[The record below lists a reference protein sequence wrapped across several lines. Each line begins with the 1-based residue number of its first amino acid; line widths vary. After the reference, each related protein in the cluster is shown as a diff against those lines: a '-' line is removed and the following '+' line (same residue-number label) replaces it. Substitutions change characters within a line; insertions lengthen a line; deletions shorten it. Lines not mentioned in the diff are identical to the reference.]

1 MPFIP
6 TPIKDLIVFEP
17 KVWRDSRG
25 YFYESHNTKTF
36 EAAGITTQFVQD
48 NQALSTYGVLRG
60 LHYQLEP
67 HCQSKLVRV
76 IQGEVL
82 DVAVDIREGSPT
94 YGQSFAIRL
103 SAENKKQLFVP
114 KGFAHGYAVLS
125 DVATFC
131 YKVDEFY
138 HKELEHGIRFND
150 PTFNIDWQLDMQK
163 VILSEKDQQQP
174 LFGDHVKFYPQIS
187 VRNEAKQ

>member
-1 MPFIP
+1 MPFRD
-6 TPIKDLIVFEP
+6 THIKGLKVFEP
-17 KVWRDSRG
+17 KIWRDSRG
-25 YFYESHNTKTF
+25 YFFENYNQKTF
-36 EAAGITTQFVQD
+36 QEAGISNNFVQD

-67 HCQSKLVRV
+67 HCQAKLVRV

-103 SAENKKQLFVP
+103 SAENKLQLMVP

-125 DVATFC
+125 DTATFC

-138 HKELEHGIRFND
+138 HKELEHGIRFDD
-150 PTFNIDWQLDMQK
+150 PAFKIDWQIDIK
-163 VILSEKDQQQP
+163 KAILSDKDKNQP
-174 LFGDHVKFYPQIS
+174 SFGEHMKFYPQNYS
-187 VRNEAKQ
+187 VSSL